1 MSYPTGERVFH
12 RTQIGHETTPG
23 TPVAATAQLN
33 GQSGA
38 IIDLDRAPDDLQ
50 EDYGGI
56 AGARTGRGSWGV
68 RRATMPFTGAVRFED
83 IHQHFQAGIAGGVT
97 AVPTHTAAVQTWT
110 FTKDELATTL
120 ISQTIEDG
128 DNVQTYQMP
137 FSLLT
142 DIKLAFA
149 NLGAPAASGWTLNET
164 WIGQDKIAIGGLSSA
179 ASPTAAET
187 VMGHLTRAYLG
198 STATA
203 FAGLSELVG
212 LNAMDVTIPTGV
224 VPRKWGDAS
233 DLYNTIGRMPTKP
246 TGNFTFYQLAATKTG
261 LFDVWQTAG
270 SVVQE
275 NRLRILARGSLLFGT
290 NEVQTITLTGGPTG
304 GTFTLTFGAQT
315 TTAIPYNATGA
326 TVQAALR
333 LLSSVGPYGCVVTGA
348 AGGPYVVTMAGALA
362 YLASNPITASGAS
375 LTGPGAPY
383 TVTIVDT
390 TPGVAGEYKS
400 LIIDGRIRFVTM
412 PVQDSNGATV
422 YATTARYV
430 YDATLGTDVQIT
442 VVNAIPTLI

>member
-1 MSYPTGERVFH
+1 MSYPTGERAFH

-56 AGARTGRGSWGV
+56 AGARTGRGSFGV
-68 RRATMPFTGAVRFED
+68 RLAKMPFTGAVRFED
-83 IHQHFQAGIAGGVT
+83 LQQHLQAGLAGGVT
-97 AVPTHTAAVQTWT
+97 PVGTHAAAVETWT
-110 FTKDELATTL
+110 FAKDELATTL

-142 DIKLAFA
+142 DIKLAFS
-149 NLGAPAASGWTLNET
+149 NLGAPAASGWTLSEN
-164 WIGQDKIAIGGLSSA
+164 WIGQDKIAIGGLSTA

-198 STATA
+198 STSTA
-203 FAGLSELVG
+203 FASLSELVG
-212 LNAMDVTIPTGV
+212 LHAMDVTIPTGV
-224 VPRKWGDAS
+224 VPRKWGDAT
-233 DLYNTIGRMPTKP
+233 DYFNTIGRMPTKP

-261 LFDVWQTAG
+261 LFDLWQTAG

-275 NRLRILARGSLLFGT
+275 KRLRVLARGSLLFGT

-315 TTAIPYNATGA
+315 TTAIAFNASA
-326 TVQAALR
+326 ADVQAALR
-333 LLSSVGPYGCVVTGA
+333 LLSTIGPYGVVVTGA
-348 AGGPYVVTMAGALA
+348 AGGPYTVTMAGPLA
-362 YLASNPITASGAS
+362 NLASAAITASGAS
-375 LTGPGAPY
+375 LTGPGSPY

-390 TPGVAGEYKS
+390 TPGVAGEYKTV
-400 LIIDGRIRFVTM
+400 IVDGRIRFVTV

-430 YDATLGTDVQIT
+430 YDATLGADIAVT
-442 VVNAIPTLI
+442 VVNAIATLV